1 MRMTAP
7 LWLALL
13 LAGCGTDPKP
23 SVDLSMA
30 CQLAKC
36 ICAAEKKPFF
46 AKQATEPVQWEEDG
60 TAYCAEGYVLQP
72 ADEK

>member
-1 MRMTAP
+1 MRMTTRP
-7 LWLALL
+7 LLALL
-13 LAGCGTDPKP
+13 LAGCGMDPKP
-23 SVDLSMA
+23 TLDLSMA

-36 ICAAEKKPFF
+36 ICVAEEKPFF
-46 AKQATEPVQWEEDG
+46 AKQATAPVQWEERG